1 MWYDNQGEKGQNPR
15 KPQEMNEEGAEE
27 PFGAKV
33 HPVSGKNAM
42 FPGSQDPTKAFEDDP
57 PQEASSSATADEM
70 SSLKAKIKELDEKAN
85 LNYDRYLRALA
96 EMENFKKRTARER
109 SEWMRYAG
117 EDLLTEILPVVD
129 NLERTMAHVKEN
141 TDIAKLAEG
150 LNLIYRQFQQA
161 LERSGVS
168 RIEDAHRPFDPA
180 IHQALQRVEDK
191 SVADDTVVEVLQ
203 KGYALNGKVVRP
215 AMVKVA
221 KHS

>member
-15 KPQEMNEEGAEE
+15 KPQEMSEEGSEE

-33 HPVSGKNAM
+33 HPVSGKNTM

-57 PQEASSSATADEM
+57 PQETSSSATADEM